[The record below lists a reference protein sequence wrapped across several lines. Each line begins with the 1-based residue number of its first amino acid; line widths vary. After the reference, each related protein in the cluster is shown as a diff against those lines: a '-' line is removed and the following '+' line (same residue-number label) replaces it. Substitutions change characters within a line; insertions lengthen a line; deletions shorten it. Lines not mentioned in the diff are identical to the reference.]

1 MRLNKDK
8 IFLPR
13 PREPGDLDVKNS
25 RAYLDERAVARHIN
39 SMYDFGLVVMR
50 VEATSF
56 PCRDEENAETTEDGT
71 VRRKEKEREE
81 DDREKTRREVAREAE
96 RREDVPGE
104 QRRTSWRIA
113 RDDDGG
119 TDDTRHR
126 HIKSTLSKYT
136 IIFIIPGRSGA
147 RSEYQLGE

>member
-13 PREPGDLDVKNS
+13 PPEPGDLDVKNS

-56 PCRDEENAETTEDGT
+56 PCREEENAETTGDGL
-71 VRRKEKEREE
+71 VRRRKKERERE
-81 DDREKTRREVAREAE
+81 RTIGKRRGEKSREKQKGARTCRASREE
-96 RREDVPGE
+96 
-104 QRRTSWRIA
+104 
-113 RDDDGG
+113 
-119 TDDTRHR
+119 
-126 HIKSTLSKYT
+126 
-136 IIFIIPGRSGA
+136 RSG
-147 RSEYQLGE
+147 G